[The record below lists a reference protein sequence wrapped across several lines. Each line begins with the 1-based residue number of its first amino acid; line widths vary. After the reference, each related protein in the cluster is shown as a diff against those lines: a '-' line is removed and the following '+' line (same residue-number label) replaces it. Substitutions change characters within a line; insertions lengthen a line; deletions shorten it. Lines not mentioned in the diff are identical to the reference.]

1 MLVTIVNILVIIVLV
16 LYITKR
22 WNEAKE
28 KRDAHDSLRISTGVN
43 TNEKKSSTVTNWL
56 GAIVII
62 NLMLKKKKKLFISNS
77 ISH

>member
-43 TNEKKSSTVTNWL
+43 TNEKKSS
-56 GAIVII
+56 IFPF
-62 NLMLKKKKKLFISNS
+62 LFK
-77 ISH
+77 